1 MFEGVR
7 MKKMFAPALAA
18 LMLLASLSVAPPRAQ
33 AQGPGLISSILNK
46 MDRNRRTLGSMRAN
60 IYMEKYN
67 AQLRDSDKYT
77 GDVAYV
83 AGKGRDAN
91 VRVDWVRPAQEVLAV
106 SNGQYT
112 LYRPRLNQ
120 AYQGATKNVGNKGG
134 GKANNV
140 LGFALNMTSAQAKS
154 QFNVEL
160 VGEGELYKGSPH
172 VWWLKLTPRSN
183 AGYQYAE
190 VWVADDGMP
199 IQTRVVEK
207 NNDATTVRL
216 TGIQR
221 NPNIPMETFVVTPPA
236 GTKIIKG

>member
-1 MFEGVR
+1 
-7 MKKMFAPALAA
+7 MKKIFAPALAA

-46 MDRNRRTLGSMRAN
+46 IDRNRRTLGSMRAAVQ
-60 IYMEKYN
+60 MQKYN
-67 AQLRDSDKYT
+67 AQIRTTDEQF
-77 GDVAYV
+77 GDVAYI

-91 VRVDWVRPAQEVLAV
+91 VRVDWKRPVNELLSV
-106 SNGQYT
+106 SGGQYT

-120 AYQGATKNVGNKGG
+120 AYQGSTNNTKGKGAAG
-134 GKANNV
+134 NV
-140 LGFALNMTSAQAKS
+140 LSFAFSMSGAQAKS

-172 VWWLKLTPRSN
+172 VWWLKFTPRGN
-183 AGYQYAE
+183 QGFQFAE
-190 VWVADDGMP
+190 VWVTDDGMP

-221 NPNIPMETFVVTPPA
+221 NPNIPMETFVVPTPA

>member
-1 MFEGVR
+1 

-67 AQLRDSDKYT
+67 AQLRDTDKYA

-83 AGKGRDAN
+83 AAKGRDAN
-91 VRVDWVRPAQEVLAV
+91 VRVDWSKPAQEILSV
-106 SNGQYT
+106 SGGQYK
-112 LYRPRLNQ
+112 LYRPRLKQ
-120 AYQGATKNVGNKGG
+120 MLEGSTKNVSSKGS

-140 LGFALNMTSAQAKS
+140 LGFAMNMTSAQAKS

-172 VWWLKLTPRSN
+172 VWWLKLVPRGG
-183 AGYQYAE
+183 APYQFAE
-190 VWVADDGMP
+190 VWVTDDGMP
-199 IQTRVVEK
+199 IQTRVTEK
-207 NNDATTVRL
+207 NGDATTVRL

-221 NPNIPMETFVVTPPA
+221 NPNIPMNTFDFTPPE
-236 GTKIIKG
+236 GTKIVKG

>member
-1 MFEGVR
+1 MFEGVS

-46 MDRNRRTLGSMRAN
+46 MDRNRRSLASLRSN
-60 IYMEKYN
+60 ITMWKYN
-67 AQLRDSDKYT
+67 AQLRDTDKYT

-83 AGKGRDAN
+83 AAKGRDAN
-91 VRVDWVRPAQEVLAV
+91 VRVDWTRPAQEILAV

-112 LYRPRLNQ
+112 LYRPRLKQ
-120 AYQGATKNVGNKGG
+120 AFQGATKNVGSKGG

-172 VWWLKLTPRSN
+172 VWWLKLVPRGG
-183 AGYQYAE
+183 APYQFAE
-190 VWVADDGMP
+190 VWVTDDGMP
-199 IQTRVVEK
+199 IQTRVTEK
-207 NNDATTVRL
+207 NNDSTTVRL

-221 NPNIPMETFVVTPPA
+221 NTNVSPDTFNVPLPE
-236 GTKIIKG
+236 GTKIVKG